1 MRNPFDTEE
10 RKTFR
15 EMVSKFLEAE
25 IWPYVDE
32 WDEAGEYPHEIN
44 EKVCELGVFGFGI
57 DEKYGGLGFDDQF
70 MRKDVS
76 VEMGRTS
83 AGGLFASVGS
93 RNIMLGPLTE
103 LANEEIKLKA
113 LPDLMSGKK
122 GGSLGITEPGGGSD
136 VARMKTT
143 ARKDGN
149 EWVLNGSKTFITGG
163 MQASYFVI
171 GARTG
176 KEGLGGISLFF
187 VEADTPGF
195 TRSSIDKKMNAKTR
209 VLTSKMIVHGRR
221 SSRTIESK
229 NWVMGI
235 DQAFTEY
242 LSPPREAG
250 TKMLK
255 LGDKLW
261 TYSPQTD
268 RVIQISGHMLR
279 QSVMGSDMSY
289 NDMMED
295 RPIEELYSANIQ
307 QSIEINGRDH
317 WIIVMD
323 AKVNGLAYPK
333 RKAWIDKEYMLPIK
347 EELYA
352 KSGKLLK
359 TSTMSNI
366 TKVQGRWFPFRFKYK
381 DELKRSSKGTEWIIE
396 QIEFNSMIPESRFS
410 KALLRK

>member
-103 LANEEIKLKA
+103 LANEKIKLKA

-163 MQASYFVI
+163 MQDSYFVI

-195 TRSSIDKKMNAKTR
+195 TRSSIDKKMGWWSSDTATLYFDNCRIPADNLMGEENKGFLAIMNNFNYERYMMGAQMLGMAKRCFEECVQYSQERQTFGKNLIEHQVIR
-209 VLTSKMIVHGRR
+209 HKLADMSAKIDAMDAYLNQVAQLMNDGEMPVAEISKIKFYC
-221 SSRTIESK
+221 SECIESIASEAMQIFGGAGYLRGNAVERIYREVK
-229 NWVMGI
+229 VMAIGGGSKEI
-235 DQAFTEY
+235 MKDLTVKQ
-242 LSPPREAG
+242 
-250 TKMLK
+250 
-255 LGDKLW
+255 LGL
-261 TYSPQTD
+261 
-268 RVIQISGHMLR
+268 
-279 QSVMGSDMSY
+279 
-289 NDMMED
+289 
-295 RPIEELYSANIQ
+295 
-307 QSIEINGRDH
+307 
-317 WIIVMD
+317 
-323 AKVNGLAYPK
+323 
-333 RKAWIDKEYMLPIK
+333 
-347 EELYA
+347 
-352 KSGKLLK
+352 
-359 TSTMSNI
+359 
-366 TKVQGRWFPFRFKYK
+366 
-381 DELKRSSKGTEWIIE
+381 
-396 QIEFNSMIPESRFS
+396 
-410 KALLRK
+410 

>member
-44 EKVCELGVFGFGI
+44 EKVCQLGVFGFGI

-103 LANEEIKLKA
+103 LANEKIKLKA

-195 TRSSIDKKMNAKTR
+195 TRSSIDKKMGWWSSDTATLYFDNCRIPADNLMGEENKGFLAIMNNFNYERYMMGAQMLGMAKRCFEECVQYSQERQTFGKNLIEHQVIR
-209 VLTSKMIVHGRR
+209 HKLADMSAKIDAMDAYLNQVAQLMNEGEMPVAEISKMKFYC
-221 SSRTIESK
+221 SECIESIASEAMQIFGGAGYLRGNAVERIYREVK
-229 NWVMGI
+229 VMAIGGGSKEI
-235 DQAFTEY
+235 MKDLTVKQ
-242 LSPPREAG
+242 
-250 TKMLK
+250 
-255 LGDKLW
+255 LGL
-261 TYSPQTD
+261 
-268 RVIQISGHMLR
+268 
-279 QSVMGSDMSY
+279 
-289 NDMMED
+289 
-295 RPIEELYSANIQ
+295 
-307 QSIEINGRDH
+307 
-317 WIIVMD
+317 
-323 AKVNGLAYPK
+323 
-333 RKAWIDKEYMLPIK
+333 
-347 EELYA
+347 
-352 KSGKLLK
+352 
-359 TSTMSNI
+359 
-366 TKVQGRWFPFRFKYK
+366 
-381 DELKRSSKGTEWIIE
+381 
-396 QIEFNSMIPESRFS
+396 
-410 KALLRK
+410 

>member
-25 IWPYVDE
+25 IWPYVNE

-163 MQASYFVI
+163 MQASYFVV

-195 TRSSIDKKMNAKTR
+195 TRSSIDKKMGWWSSDTATLYFDNCRIPADNLMGEENKGFLAIMNNFNYERYMMGAQMLGMAKRCFEECVQYSQERQTFGKNLIEHQVIR
-209 VLTSKMIVHGRR
+209 HKLADMSAKIDAMDAYLNQVAQLMNDGEMPVAEISKIKFYC
-221 SSRTIESK
+221 SECIESIASEAMQIFGGAGYLRGNAVERIYREVK
-229 NWVMGI
+229 VMAIGGGSKEI
-235 DQAFTEY
+235 MKDLTVKQ
-242 LSPPREAG
+242 
-250 TKMLK
+250 
-255 LGDKLW
+255 LGL
-261 TYSPQTD
+261 
-268 RVIQISGHMLR
+268 
-279 QSVMGSDMSY
+279 
-289 NDMMED
+289 
-295 RPIEELYSANIQ
+295 
-307 QSIEINGRDH
+307 
-317 WIIVMD
+317 
-323 AKVNGLAYPK
+323 
-333 RKAWIDKEYMLPIK
+333 
-347 EELYA
+347 
-352 KSGKLLK
+352 
-359 TSTMSNI
+359 
-366 TKVQGRWFPFRFKYK
+366 
-381 DELKRSSKGTEWIIE
+381 
-396 QIEFNSMIPESRFS
+396 
-410 KALLRK
+410 

>member
-103 LANEEIKLKA
+103 LANEKIKLKA

-195 TRSSIDKKMNAKTR
+195 TRSSIDKKMGWWSSDTATLYFDNCRIPADNLMGEENKGFLAIMNNFNYERYMMGAQMLGMAKRCFEECVRYSQERQTFGKNLIEHQVIR
-209 VLTSKMIVHGRR
+209 HKLADMSAKIDAMDAYLNQVAQLMNDGEMPVAEISKIKFYC
-221 SSRTIESK
+221 SECIESIASEAMQIFGGAGYLRGNAVERIYREVK
-229 NWVMGI
+229 VMAIGGGSKEI
-235 DQAFTEY
+235 MKDLTVKQ
-242 LSPPREAG
+242 
-250 TKMLK
+250 
-255 LGDKLW
+255 LGL
-261 TYSPQTD
+261 
-268 RVIQISGHMLR
+268 
-279 QSVMGSDMSY
+279 
-289 NDMMED
+289 
-295 RPIEELYSANIQ
+295 
-307 QSIEINGRDH
+307 
-317 WIIVMD
+317 
-323 AKVNGLAYPK
+323 
-333 RKAWIDKEYMLPIK
+333 
-347 EELYA
+347 
-352 KSGKLLK
+352 
-359 TSTMSNI
+359 
-366 TKVQGRWFPFRFKYK
+366 
-381 DELKRSSKGTEWIIE
+381 
-396 QIEFNSMIPESRFS
+396 
-410 KALLRK
+410 

>member
-10 RKTFR
+10 RRTFR

-163 MQASYFVI
+163 MQASYFVV

-195 TRSSIDKKMNAKTR
+195 TRSSIDKKMGWWSSDTATLYFDNCRIPADNLMGEENKGFLAIMNNFNYERYMMGAQMLGMAKRCFEECVQYSQERQTFGKNLIEHQVIR
-209 VLTSKMIVHGRR
+209 HKLADMSAKIDAMDAYLNQVAQLMNDGEMPVAEISKIKFYC
-221 SSRTIESK
+221 SECIESIASEAMQIFGGAGYLRGNAVERIYREVK
-229 NWVMGI
+229 VMAIGGGSKEI
-235 DQAFTEY
+235 MKDLTVKQ
-242 LSPPREAG
+242 
-250 TKMLK
+250 
-255 LGDKLW
+255 LGL
-261 TYSPQTD
+261 
-268 RVIQISGHMLR
+268 
-279 QSVMGSDMSY
+279 
-289 NDMMED
+289 
-295 RPIEELYSANIQ
+295 
-307 QSIEINGRDH
+307 
-317 WIIVMD
+317 
-323 AKVNGLAYPK
+323 
-333 RKAWIDKEYMLPIK
+333 
-347 EELYA
+347 
-352 KSGKLLK
+352 
-359 TSTMSNI
+359 
-366 TKVQGRWFPFRFKYK
+366 
-381 DELKRSSKGTEWIIE
+381 
-396 QIEFNSMIPESRFS
+396 
-410 KALLRK
+410 

>member
-32 WDEAGEYPHEIN
+32 WDEAGKYPHEIN

-103 LANEEIKLKA
+103 LANEKIKLKA

-195 TRSSIDKKMNAKTR
+195 TRSSIDKKMGWWSSDTATLYFDNCRIPADNLMGEENKGFLAIMNNFNYERYMMGAQMLGMAKRCFEECVQYSQERQTFGKNLIEHQVIR
-209 VLTSKMIVHGRR
+209 HKLADMSAKIDAMDAYLNQVAQLMNDGEMPVAEISKIKFYC
-221 SSRTIESK
+221 SECIESIASEAMQIFGGAGYLRGNAVERIYREVK
-229 NWVMGI
+229 VMAIGGGSKEI
-235 DQAFTEY
+235 MKDLTVKQ
-242 LSPPREAG
+242 
-250 TKMLK
+250 
-255 LGDKLW
+255 LGL
-261 TYSPQTD
+261 
-268 RVIQISGHMLR
+268 
-279 QSVMGSDMSY
+279 
-289 NDMMED
+289 
-295 RPIEELYSANIQ
+295 
-307 QSIEINGRDH
+307 
-317 WIIVMD
+317 
-323 AKVNGLAYPK
+323 
-333 RKAWIDKEYMLPIK
+333 
-347 EELYA
+347 
-352 KSGKLLK
+352 
-359 TSTMSNI
+359 
-366 TKVQGRWFPFRFKYK
+366 
-381 DELKRSSKGTEWIIE
+381 
-396 QIEFNSMIPESRFS
+396 
-410 KALLRK
+410 

>member
-163 MQASYFVI
+163 MQASYFVV

-195 TRSSIDKKMNAKTR
+195 TRSSIDKKMGWWSSDTATLYFDNCRIPADNLMGEENKGFLAIMNNFNYERYMMGAQMLGMAKRCFEECVQYSQERQTFGKNLIEHQVIR
-209 VLTSKMIVHGRR
+209 HKLADMSAKIDAMDAYLNQVAHLMNDGEMPVAEISKIKFYC
-221 SSRTIESK
+221 SECIESIASEAMQIFGGAGYLRGNAVERIYREVK
-229 NWVMGI
+229 VMAIGGGSKEI
-235 DQAFTEY
+235 MKDLTVKQ
-242 LSPPREAG
+242 
-250 TKMLK
+250 
-255 LGDKLW
+255 LGL
-261 TYSPQTD
+261 
-268 RVIQISGHMLR
+268 
-279 QSVMGSDMSY
+279 
-289 NDMMED
+289 
-295 RPIEELYSANIQ
+295 
-307 QSIEINGRDH
+307 
-317 WIIVMD
+317 
-323 AKVNGLAYPK
+323 
-333 RKAWIDKEYMLPIK
+333 
-347 EELYA
+347 
-352 KSGKLLK
+352 
-359 TSTMSNI
+359 
-366 TKVQGRWFPFRFKYK
+366 
-381 DELKRSSKGTEWIIE
+381 
-396 QIEFNSMIPESRFS
+396 
-410 KALLRK
+410 

>member
-10 RKTFR
+10 RRTFR

-143 ARKDGN
+143 AQKDGN

-195 TRSSIDKKMNAKTR
+195 TRSSIDKKMGWWSSDTATLYFDNCRIPADNLMGEENKGFLAIMNNFNYERYMMGAQMLGMAKRCFEECVQYSQERQTFGKNLIEHQVIR
-209 VLTSKMIVHGRR
+209 HKLADMSAKIDAMDAYLNQVAQLMNDGEMPVAEISKIKFYC
-221 SSRTIESK
+221 SECIESIASEAMQIFGGAGYLRGNAVERIYREVK
-229 NWVMGI
+229 VMAIGGGSKEI
-235 DQAFTEY
+235 MKDLTVKQ
-242 LSPPREAG
+242 
-250 TKMLK
+250 
-255 LGDKLW
+255 LGL
-261 TYSPQTD
+261 
-268 RVIQISGHMLR
+268 
-279 QSVMGSDMSY
+279 
-289 NDMMED
+289 
-295 RPIEELYSANIQ
+295 
-307 QSIEINGRDH
+307 
-317 WIIVMD
+317 
-323 AKVNGLAYPK
+323 
-333 RKAWIDKEYMLPIK
+333 
-347 EELYA
+347 
-352 KSGKLLK
+352 
-359 TSTMSNI
+359 
-366 TKVQGRWFPFRFKYK
+366 
-381 DELKRSSKGTEWIIE
+381 
-396 QIEFNSMIPESRFS
+396 
-410 KALLRK
+410 

>member
-10 RKTFR
+10 RRTFR

-163 MQASYFVI
+163 MQATYFVI

-195 TRSSIDKKMNAKTR
+195 TRSSIDKKMGWWSSDTATLYFDNCRIPADNLMGEENKGFLAIMNNFNYERYMMGAQMLGMAKRCFEECVQYSQERQTFGKNLIEHQVIR
-209 VLTSKMIVHGRR
+209 HKLADMSAKIDAMDAYLNQVAQLMNDGEMPVAEISKIKFYC
-221 SSRTIESK
+221 SECIESIASEAMQIFGGAGYLRGNAVERIYREVK
-229 NWVMGI
+229 VMAIGGGSKEI
-235 DQAFTEY
+235 MKDLTVKQ
-242 LSPPREAG
+242 
-250 TKMLK
+250 
-255 LGDKLW
+255 LGL
-261 TYSPQTD
+261 
-268 RVIQISGHMLR
+268 
-279 QSVMGSDMSY
+279 
-289 NDMMED
+289 
-295 RPIEELYSANIQ
+295 
-307 QSIEINGRDH
+307 
-317 WIIVMD
+317 
-323 AKVNGLAYPK
+323 
-333 RKAWIDKEYMLPIK
+333 
-347 EELYA
+347 
-352 KSGKLLK
+352 
-359 TSTMSNI
+359 
-366 TKVQGRWFPFRFKYK
+366 
-381 DELKRSSKGTEWIIE
+381 
-396 QIEFNSMIPESRFS
+396 
-410 KALLRK
+410 

>member
-195 TRSSIDKKMNAKTR
+195 TRSSIDKKMGWWSSDTATLYFDNCRIPADNLMGEENKGFLAIMNNFNYERYMMGAQMLGMAKRCFEECVQYSQERQTFGKNLIEHQVIR
-209 VLTSKMIVHGRR
+209 HKLADMSAKIDAMDAYLNQVAQLMNDGEMPVAEISKIKFYC
-221 SSRTIESK
+221 SECIESIASEAMQIFGGAGYLRGNAVERIYREVK
-229 NWVMGI
+229 VMAIGGGSKEI
-235 DQAFTEY
+235 MKDLTVKQ
-242 LSPPREAG
+242 
-250 TKMLK
+250 
-255 LGDKLW
+255 LGL
-261 TYSPQTD
+261 
-268 RVIQISGHMLR
+268 
-279 QSVMGSDMSY
+279 
-289 NDMMED
+289 
-295 RPIEELYSANIQ
+295 
-307 QSIEINGRDH
+307 
-317 WIIVMD
+317 
-323 AKVNGLAYPK
+323 
-333 RKAWIDKEYMLPIK
+333 
-347 EELYA
+347 
-352 KSGKLLK
+352 
-359 TSTMSNI
+359 
-366 TKVQGRWFPFRFKYK
+366 
-381 DELKRSSKGTEWIIE
+381 
-396 QIEFNSMIPESRFS
+396 
-410 KALLRK
+410 

>member
-1 MRNPFDTEE
+1 MRNPFDTED

-195 TRSSIDKKMNAKTR
+195 TRSSIDKKMGWWSSDTATLYFDNCRIPADNLMGEENKGFLAIMNNFNYERYMMGAQMLGMAKRCFEECVQYSQERQTFGKSLIEHQVIR
-209 VLTSKMIVHGRR
+209 HKLADMSAKIDAMDAYLNQVAQLMNDGEMPVAEISKIKFYC
-221 SSRTIESK
+221 SECIESIASEAMQVFGGAGYLRGNAVERIYREVK
-229 NWVMGI
+229 VMAIGGGSKEI
-235 DQAFTEY
+235 MKDLTIKQ
-242 LSPPREAG
+242 
-250 TKMLK
+250 
-255 LGDKLW
+255 LGL
-261 TYSPQTD
+261 
-268 RVIQISGHMLR
+268 
-279 QSVMGSDMSY
+279 
-289 NDMMED
+289 
-295 RPIEELYSANIQ
+295 
-307 QSIEINGRDH
+307 
-317 WIIVMD
+317 
-323 AKVNGLAYPK
+323 
-333 RKAWIDKEYMLPIK
+333 
-347 EELYA
+347 
-352 KSGKLLK
+352 
-359 TSTMSNI
+359 
-366 TKVQGRWFPFRFKYK
+366 
-381 DELKRSSKGTEWIIE
+381 
-396 QIEFNSMIPESRFS
+396 
-410 KALLRK
+410 

>member
-1 MRNPFDTEE
+1 MRNPFDTED

-103 LANEEIKLKA
+103 LANEKIKLKA

-195 TRSSIDKKMNAKTR
+195 TRSSIDKKMGWWSSDTATLYFDNCRIPADNLMGEENKGFLAIMNNFNYERYMMGAQMLGMAKRCFEECVQYSQERQTFGKSLIEHQVIR
-209 VLTSKMIVHGRR
+209 HKLADMSAKIDAMDAYLNQVAQLMNDGEMPVAEISKIKFYC
-221 SSRTIESK
+221 SECIESIASEAMQIFGGAGYLRGNAVERIYREVK
-229 NWVMGI
+229 VMAIGGGSKEI
-235 DQAFTEY
+235 MKDLTVKQ
-242 LSPPREAG
+242 
-250 TKMLK
+250 
-255 LGDKLW
+255 LGL
-261 TYSPQTD
+261 
-268 RVIQISGHMLR
+268 
-279 QSVMGSDMSY
+279 
-289 NDMMED
+289 
-295 RPIEELYSANIQ
+295 
-307 QSIEINGRDH
+307 
-317 WIIVMD
+317 
-323 AKVNGLAYPK
+323 
-333 RKAWIDKEYMLPIK
+333 
-347 EELYA
+347 
-352 KSGKLLK
+352 
-359 TSTMSNI
+359 
-366 TKVQGRWFPFRFKYK
+366 
-381 DELKRSSKGTEWIIE
+381 
-396 QIEFNSMIPESRFS
+396 
-410 KALLRK
+410 

>member
-103 LANEEIKLKA
+103 LANDEIKLKA

-195 TRSSIDKKMNAKTR
+195 TRSSIDKKMGWWSSDTATLYFDNCRIPADNLMGEENKGFLAIMNNFNYERYMMGAQMLGMAKRCFEECVQYSQERQTFGKNLIEHQVIR
-209 VLTSKMIVHGRR
+209 HKLADMSAKIDAMDAYLNQVAQLMNDGEMPVAEISKIKFYC
-221 SSRTIESK
+221 SECIESIASEAMQIFGGAGYLRGNAVERIYREVK
-229 NWVMGI
+229 VMAIGGGSKEI
-235 DQAFTEY
+235 MKDLTVKQ
-242 LSPPREAG
+242 
-250 TKMLK
+250 
-255 LGDKLW
+255 LGL
-261 TYSPQTD
+261 
-268 RVIQISGHMLR
+268 
-279 QSVMGSDMSY
+279 
-289 NDMMED
+289 
-295 RPIEELYSANIQ
+295 
-307 QSIEINGRDH
+307 
-317 WIIVMD
+317 
-323 AKVNGLAYPK
+323 
-333 RKAWIDKEYMLPIK
+333 
-347 EELYA
+347 
-352 KSGKLLK
+352 
-359 TSTMSNI
+359 
-366 TKVQGRWFPFRFKYK
+366 
-381 DELKRSSKGTEWIIE
+381 
-396 QIEFNSMIPESRFS
+396 
-410 KALLRK
+410 

>member
-163 MQASYFVI
+163 MQASYFVV

-195 TRSSIDKKMNAKTR
+195 TRSSIDKKMGWWSSDTATLYFDNCRIPADNLMGEENKGFLAIMNNFNYERYMMGAQMLGMAKRCFEECVQYSQERQTFGKNLIEHQVIR
-209 VLTSKMIVHGRR
+209 HKLADMSAKIDAMDAYLNQVAQLMNDGEMPVAEISKIKFYC
-221 SSRTIESK
+221 SECIESIASEAMQIFGGAGYLRGNAVERIYREVK
-229 NWVMGI
+229 VMAIGGGSKEI
-235 DQAFTEY
+235 MKDLTVKQ
-242 LSPPREAG
+242 
-250 TKMLK
+250 
-255 LGDKLW
+255 LGL
-261 TYSPQTD
+261 
-268 RVIQISGHMLR
+268 
-279 QSVMGSDMSY
+279 
-289 NDMMED
+289 
-295 RPIEELYSANIQ
+295 
-307 QSIEINGRDH
+307 
-317 WIIVMD
+317 
-323 AKVNGLAYPK
+323 
-333 RKAWIDKEYMLPIK
+333 
-347 EELYA
+347 
-352 KSGKLLK
+352 
-359 TSTMSNI
+359 
-366 TKVQGRWFPFRFKYK
+366 
-381 DELKRSSKGTEWIIE
+381 
-396 QIEFNSMIPESRFS
+396 
-410 KALLRK
+410 